1 MPVIFRVETV
11 EEIGSTNDA
20 LKLRASEGAEEG
32 LVLRAERQTAG
43 RGRRGRSWTSEPGNL
58 YVSLLLR
65 PEKAPAEAATLGFV
79 AAIAIGNLLRAL
91 MSVPVTLKWPNDV
104 LVDGAKISGILLE
117 SGGVAGGKV
126 DWLVLG
132 IGINLRHHPDSALY
146 PTTDLVAAGGPAL
159 PPAQTLDLLLAEFQP
174 LYERWL
180 AGGFAVLREDW
191 LRHARGLGSPILARL
206 GSEEVPGI
214 FAGIEGDGTLLLT
227 TEGGGTRRIAA
238 GDIFF
243 APV

>member
-1 MPVIFRVETV
+1 MPLIFRVETV

-20 LKLRASEGAEEG
+20 LKLRASDGAEEG
-32 LVLRAERQTAG
+32 LVLRAEKQSAG

-58 YVSLLLR
+58 YVSFLLR
-65 PEKAPAEAATLGFV
+65 PAKAPAEAATLGFV

-91 MSVPVTLKWPNDV
+91 MNVPVTLKWPNDV

-132 IGINLRHHPDSALY
+132 IGINLRHHPEAALY

-159 PPAQTLDLLLAEFQP
+159 PPARALDLLLAEFQP

-180 AGGFAVLREDW
+180 TGGFAALREDW
-191 LRHARGLGSPILARL
+191 LRHARGLGTPILARL
-206 GSEEVPGI
+206 GAEEVPGI